1 MCYMA
6 AIPIALAA
14 ISTAQS
20 IQSGRAQASAARQQA
35 DVARERAQAAADE
48 IRARGQSHLAS
59 ARVGLAR
66 AGIAPDGSPADVLAG
81 TAAANELS
89 AQSAQWRGLTGPYG
103 RVGTSASQTGLRA
116 ATLAIGQMR
125 NLWS

>member
-14 ISTAQS
+14 LSTAQS
-20 IQSGRAQASAARQQA
+20 VQSSRAQASAARQQA
-35 DVARERAQAAADE
+35 EVAREQAQVAAT
-48 IRARGQSHLAS
+48 RMRSRGQSQLAS

-66 AGIAPDGSPADVLAG
+66 SGITPDGSPADVLSS
-81 TAAANELS
+81 AAAENE
-89 AQSAQWRGLTGPYG
+89 QSAQLTQWRGVAGPYG
-103 RVGTSASQTGLRA
+103 RADSGASQAGLRA
-116 ATLAIGQMR
+116 ATLAISQMR